1 MSKSNFFD
9 KFFKGTKNSSNEIVR
24 YNLNKE
30 FEIQDQIKN
39 KIIEIEIKISEY
51 SKAIIEAQMIKLRS
65 TFSKSNNFIER
76 IGKNVY
82 NKKANDSIAW
92 YQQELKELYLKRKE
106 LKINLEKIQGKYWLN
121 RIKRFLKFILI
132 GFFILFSLFIFLS
145 GFMIIIYLLPLLIL
159 IFLVYSLNIK
169 KY

>member
-1 MSKSNFFD
+1 MSIRNFFY
-9 KFFKGTKNSSNEIVR
+9 KFLKGKKNSSNEIIR
-24 YNLNKE
+24 YNSNRE
-30 FEIQDQIKN
+30 FYVQDQINN
-39 KIIEIEIKISEY
+39 KIKEIEIKISES
-51 SKAIIEAQMIKLRS
+51 SKDLFEAQMIKFRS
-65 TFSKSNNFIER
+65 TLSKSNNFIEQ

-145 GFMIIIYLLPLLIL
+145 GFMIIIYLLPLMIL
-159 IFLVYSLNIK
+159 IFLGYFLTTK
-169 KY
+169 K